1 MTAENKQFK
10 LDGIKEKYYVL
21 QVQFRKD
28 PDAFARLYDL
38 YIERIFRFVRF
49 KVSSQEEAE
58 DISSDVFLK
67 AWKFIKESDV
77 KIGNFKAFV
86 YKIARNCVID
96 FYRNKS
102 RAFERL
108 PDDQEQLEMIR
119 DQKNLQEEVA
129 NKIEVAAIEKHLGK
143 LKEEYREVI
152 VLKHVE
158 GFSFS
163 EIAGILEKKSGAVRV
178 LLHRAMKALKDI
190 IDSQS

>member
-10 LDGIKEKYYVL
+10 LDGIREKYYVL

-86 YKIARNCVID
+86 YRIARNCVID

-108 PDDQEQLEMIR
+108 TDDQEQLETIR

-129 NKIEVAAIEKHLGK
+129 NKIEVAAIENHLGK

-152 VLKHVE
+152 LLKHVE
-158 GFSFS
+158 GFSLS